1 MMIRWYTKRALHFS
15 KRTAMAL
22 LWFPS
27 APQVV
32 RTRNSH
38 GSFTTVMVGLSVQ
51 MVGNRDTTKN
61 MSVILITS
69 PRAQHQPSTSVGPWI
84 ISSLQY
90 FQSLNSITQGPIINH
105 HPLCSAINH
114 SQPFSTILH
123 LISSTHPWIIPI
135 LKHIIPSP
143 IKSIIPSPG
152 GAELLQLLSQQFE
165 SHHRCAR
172 RYREALGLRGGLG
185 RRFGTQRAGASHGHL
200 VKPKGAGVLE

>member
-114 SQPFSTILH
+114 SQPFSTILNH
-123 LISSTHPWIIPI
+123 SPS
-135 LKHIIPSP
+135 HIIHPPMNHSHSETRHP
-143 IKSIIPSPG
+143 IAHQKYHPV
-152 GAELLQLLSQQFE
+152 
-165 SHHRCAR
+165 AR
-172 RYREALGLRGGLG
+172 G
-185 RRFGTQRAGASHGHL
+185 R
-200 VKPKGAGVLE
+200 